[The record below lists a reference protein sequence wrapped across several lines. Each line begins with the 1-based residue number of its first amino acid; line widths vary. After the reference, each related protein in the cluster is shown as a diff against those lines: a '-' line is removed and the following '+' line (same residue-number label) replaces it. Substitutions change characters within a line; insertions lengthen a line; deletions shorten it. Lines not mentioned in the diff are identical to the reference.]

1 MPSYAWC
8 VVWGGWR
15 GQWWGQYTTATT
27 HKPESMRGSDGSKGD
42 GSNCNHF
49 SSFGPRPAGSTLGHR
64 RRAGRPGSGL
74 SGTSGPT
81 VAREEDAANGPREW
95 NCCSRPGIRALRPRK
110 GHILLASSAAPTVGT
125 ILARQRVHLAKAG
138 KACPRGARPLLAGG
152 KPGRGPGSAL
162 PVASLS
168 LAPVPHG
175 SASPAEPT
183 RGRPAAAASPAR
195 LPATAQSAAAARPR
209 LPCSPL
215 RAANQCGD
223 GQ

>member
-1 MPSYAWC
+1 MAGT
-8 VVWGGWR
+8 VVGTVYYSHDS
-15 GQWWGQYTTATT
+15 QT
-27 HKPESMRGSDGSKGD
+27 KESMRGSDGSKGD

-49 SSFGPRPAGSTLGHR
+49 SSFGPRPAGSSLGHR

-81 VAREEDAANGPREW
+81 VARGEDAANGPREW
-95 NCCSRPGIRALRPRK
+95 NCCSRPGIRALRPRR
-110 GHILLASSAAPTVGT
+110 GHILEVLRRRGPKRGWTSSAAPTVGT
-125 ILARQRVHLAKAG
+125 ILARQRAHLAKAG
-138 KACPRGARPLLAGG
+138 KARPRGARPLLAGG
-152 KPGRGPGSAL
+152 KPGRGPGSAP

-175 SASPAEPT
+175 SASPADPT
-183 RGRPAAAASPAR
+183 RGRPATAASPAR